1 MKNCIYF
8 LLLVIA
14 IGFSSCYPSDPEVS
28 PFVGTWSARIGGV
41 SDREIIKITNEYF
54 FIGEDLMP
62 DYRYTM
68 DDQAFNITQLWLPD
82 DAEFYKMRCTYLY
95 RNDTLFIHN
104 FYYESIIMEYVHVA
118 LTRIEK

>member
-41 SDREIIKITNEYF
+41 SDRERIKITNEYF

-82 DAEFYKMRCTYLY
+82 DAEDYKMRCTYLY
-95 RNDTLFIHN
+95 RNDN
-104 FYYESIIMEYVHVA
+104 FYYESIIMECVHVA
-118 LTRIEK
+118 LTKIEN